1 MSLLAWMILALLI
14 LILAAVILW
23 PIERL
28 RSVDVM
34 QQVHGDQP
42 RLPQ

>member
-1 MSLLAWMILALLI
+1 MFGWICIVLLI
-14 LILAAVILW
+14 VVLAGVILW
-23 PIERL
+23 PIERW
-28 RSVDVM
+28 RNSVDVM